1 MDSARFLVAVKSPT
15 RKMNCNCLTEMFSY
29 RPDNKCSELKDISGS
44 DSCKNDDSSYYKTGG
59 LHCHHDQ
66 RRANLATIV
75 EVVETPNAL
84 TRRTIDLGHGSDLIY
99 IQRFLPFQQS
109 WTYFD
114 YLDKHIPW
122 TRPTIRVFGRSCL
135 QPRDTCYVASSG
147 LTQLMYSGYRPDAY
161 SWDDFPPLKEILD
174 AICKALPGSRFNSL
188 LLNRYKGANDYV
200 GWHADDE
207 KLYGPTPEIASL
219 SFGCERDF
227 VLKKKKKKH
236 QDSSPGDG
244 GGPAKKRLKKSSSSR
259 EEEDQQSF
267 ILKHGSLLVMR
278 GYTQR
283 DWIHSVPKRA
293 KAEGTRI
300 NLTFRLVL

>member
-1 MDSARFLVAVKSPT
+1 MSLTSLVKVEP
-15 RKMNCNCLTEMFSY
+15 
-29 RPDNKCSELKDISGS
+29 P
-44 DSCKNDDSSYYKTGG
+44 SS
-59 LHCHHDQ
+59 HD
-66 RRANLATIV
+66 A
-75 EVVETPNAL
+75 P
-84 TRRTIDLGHGSDLIY
+84 TRRTIDLGHGSNLIY

-109 WTYFD
+109 WSFFD

-147 LTQLMYSGYRPDAY
+147 LTPLVYSGYRPDAY
-161 SWDDFPPLKEILD
+161 SWDDFPPLEEILD
-174 AICKALPGSRFNSL
+174 SIYKALPGSRFNSL
-188 LLNRYKGANDYV
+188 LLNRYKGADDYV

-207 KLYGPTPEIASL
+207 KLYGPTPEIASV

-227 VLKKKKKKH
+227 VLKKKESTHEKT
-236 QDSSPGDG
+236 GDG
-244 GGPAKKRLKKSSSSR
+244 GGPAKKKLKKSSK
-259 EEEDQQSF
+259 EDQHSF
-267 ILKHGSLLVMR
+267 TLKHGSLLVMR

-283 DWIHSVPKRA
+283 DWFHSVPKRA